1 MLHFP
6 LANMSKRSFDV
17 TALANDAPQ
26 PKSRI
31 TSSQNLSNGLVA
43 PYNRA
48 DTHNKPDDMDDR
60 DEKVPNSRL
69 RAPMVKS
76 LSVGSFR
83 SDHFRDEEEADI
95 SPVIPFDPMQ
105 FARPTAIPIHRER
118 MRRPGGASGTN
129 HTSKASL
136 GLLQKAAN
144 SLYCYHRIKSD
155 EVRLLVI
162 KPAPDTPN
170 DQLNATLM
178 TVTDAQLMSD
188 SYIYAA
194 LSYNWGDSDTDNTII
209 IQDDV
214 KSRPITSL
222 QGLVNGAM
230 TDKGLRAKR
239 LLIRPN
245 LHEAL
250 VQLRRISKDKHLFI
264 WVDALCINQ
273 NDEVEK
279 QEQVKK
285 MAHIYRNARNVCIWL
300 GSDDCASRVS
310 DLAMKFIPEALE
322 PNNHQALLHDPQ
334 YIPKWA
340 SLFELLRWSW

>member
-1 MLHFP
+1 
-6 LANMSKRSFDV
+6 MS
-17 TALANDAPQ
+17 
-26 PKSRI
+26 
-31 TSSQNLSNGLVA
+31 G
-43 PYNRA
+43 
-48 DTHNKPDDMDDR
+48 
-60 DEKVPNSRL
+60 
-69 RAPMVKS
+69 
-76 LSVGSFR
+76 
-83 SDHFRDEEEADI
+83 
-95 SPVIPFDPMQ
+95 
-105 FARPTAIPIHRER
+105 
-118 MRRPGGASGTN
+118 
-129 HTSKASL
+129 
-136 GLLQKAAN
+136 
-144 SLYCYHRIKSD
+144 
-155 EVRLLVI
+155 
-162 KPAPDTPN
+162 
-170 DQLNATLM
+170 
-178 TVTDAQLMSD
+178 

-194 LSYNWGDSDTDNTII
+194 LSYNWGENDTDNTII

-222 QGLVNGAM
+222 QSLVNGAM

-250 VQLRRISKDKHLFI
+250 VQLRRVSKDKHLFI

-300 GSDDCASRVS
+300 GSDDPESRVS